1 MVVGEISQQRN
12 LVIIG
17 GGPGGYTAAIRGAQ
31 LGLSVTLIEQNNMGG
46 VCLNKGCIPS
56 KVFTH
61 AAGKRSEADHLRE
74 IGIGEGDDTFNL
86 KKLQTYKEKVIDGL
100 RAGVES
106 LCRENK
112 IEIIYGKATFIS
124 VDRIGVENGHQF
136 DIFEFKQAIIA
147 TGSSQILPSILKETG
162 RRILLS
168 HEIFEL
174 EEVPDHLIVLGYDTI
189 AFEVASSYAAFGAK
203 VSVLLSKNAGLPF
216 DESINKELLR
226 ICKKRKISVVKDAD
240 VVTANELDNGITIT
254 FQTNKGVHETIQ
266 GTHLFVS
273 EGRKPNVEP
282 LGISRFGIELTAEG
296 FVKVDG
302 TLQSSIPTIYAIGD
316 VTEGPLLA
324 SKAIKQGKVA
334 AEAIA
339 GGKPEADLTFL
350 PIVAHTIPP
359 VASVGLTEQNARDF
373 EIDIRVSQFALGGNG
388 YAAITG
394 KKDGFIKVISD
405 STTDLVVGI
414 HMIGDGAIEM
424 SASYVQLLE
433 MAAKEEDITFP
444 AYAHPSFNEGLLEA
458 AEGLIGQSIH
468 AAPIRRRMQDLSR
481 R

>member
-17 GGPGGYTAAIRGAQ
+17 GGPGGYTAAIRAAQ
-31 LGLSVTLIEQNNMGG
+31 LGLSVTLIEQDRMGG

-61 AAGKRSEADHLRE
+61 AAGKRSETAHLRE

-86 KKLQTYKEKVIDGL
+86 IKLQTYKIKVIDGL

-112 IEIIYGKATFIS
+112 IEIIRGKATFIS
-124 VDRIGVENGHQF
+124 LDRIGVENGHQF

-147 TGSSQILPSILKETG
+147 TGSSQKLPSILKETG
-162 RRILLS
+162 KRILLS
-168 HEIFEL
+168 DDIFEL
-174 EEVPDHLIVLGYDTI
+174 EEVPEHLIVLGNDTI
-189 AFEVASSYAAFGAK
+189 ALEVASSYAAFGAK
-203 VSVLLSKNAGLPF
+203 VSILLLKNTDLPF
-216 DESINKELLR
+216 DESINKELMR
-226 ICKKRKISVVKDAD
+226 ICKKRKIHVVKDVD
-240 VVTANELDNGITIT
+240 VVTINELDNEITVT
-254 FQTNKGVHETIQ
+254 FHKNNDVHETIQ
-266 GTHLFVS
+266 GTHLFIS
-273 EGRKPNVEP
+273 EGSKPNVEP

-302 TLQSSIPTIYAIGD
+302 NMQTSIPSIYAIGD

-324 SKAIKQGKVA
+324 VKAIKQGKVA
-334 AEAIA
+334 AETIA
-339 GGKPEADLTFL
+339 GGKPEADFTFL

-359 VASVGLTEQNARDF
+359 VASVGLTEQYARNF

-394 KKDGFIKVISD
+394 KKDGFVKVISD

-414 HMIGDGAIEM
+414 HMIGEGAIEM
-424 SASYVQLLE
+424 SGSYVQLLE

-444 AYAHPSFNEGLLEA
+444 TYAHPSYNEGLLEA
-458 AEGLIGQSIH
+458 VEGLIGQAIH
-468 AAPIRRRMQDLSR
+468 EAPIRMRMER
-481 R
+481 KI

>member
-1 MVVGEISQQRN
+1 MVVGEISQERN

-17 GGPGGYTAAIRGAQ
+17 GGPGGYTAAIRAAQ
-31 LGLSVTLIEQNNMGG
+31 LGLSVTLIEQENMGG
-46 VCLNKGCIPS
+46 ICLNKGCIPS

-61 AAGKRSEADHLRE
+61 AAGKRSETDHLRE

-86 KKLQTYKEKVIDGL
+86 TKLQSYKTKVIEGL

-112 IEIIYGKATFIS
+112 IEIIRGKATFIS

-147 TGSSQILPSILKETG
+147 TGSSQKLPSISKETG
-162 RRILLS
+162 QRILLS
-168 HEIFEL
+168 HDIFEL
-174 EEVPDHLIVLGYDTI
+174 EEVPDHLIVLGHDTI
-189 AFEVASSYAAFGAK
+189 ALEVASSYAAFGAK
-203 VSVLLSKNAGLPF
+203 VSILLTKNTVLPF
-216 DESINKELLR
+216 DESINKELMR
-226 ICKKRKISVVKDAD
+226 ICKKRKMNVVKDIE
-240 VVTANELDNGITIT
+240 VVTVNEIDNGVTVI

-266 GTHLFVS
+266 GSHLFIS

-282 LGISRFGIELTAEG
+282 LGISRFGLELTAEG

-302 TLQSSIPTIYAIGD
+302 NMQTSIPSIYAIGD

-324 SKAIKQGKVA
+324 VKAIKQGKVA

-350 PIVAHTIPP
+350 PVVVHTIPP

-373 EIDIRVSQFALGGNG
+373 EIAIRVSQFALGGNG
-388 YAAITG
+388 YATITG

-405 STTDLVVGI
+405 SKTDLIVGI
-414 HMIGDGAIEM
+414 HMIGEGAIEL
-424 SASYVQLLE
+424 SGSFVQLLE

-444 AYAHPSFNEGLLEA
+444 TYAHPSYNEGLLETV
-458 AEGLIGQSIH
+458 EGLIGQAIH
-468 AAPIRRRMQDLSR
+468 AAPASRRMQDFSR